1 MIISIPSIRNG
12 AISFLGPDYL
22 FLEKN
27 TFALVQA
34 HNYIPDKLDGFVEL
48 ISHQQSNEPNT
59 WTFLPDGISCLM
71 FRLNTKSGWDI
82 LKARAIDQMENP
94 SRNFCLI
101 TGFSTTPV
109 VISYN
114 HFDYIAVYLR
124 PIALK
129 AIFGIPAHELKDL
142 AIEGSCII
150 PDLNIV
156 ENKLQELSNFYDKA
170 QWLENWLYSKINE
183 SGDLHT
189 ALSLQRLE
197 KKLASNQYRSDGKQ
211 LEDFMGYSRAQ
222 THRIF
227 NRWFGLSSQKYQRLQ
242 KFVRTLENV
251 HFSNE
256 SFTSI
261 SHRHGYFDQAH
272 FIRSFK
278 EFAHLTPSQYR
289 ASQSDLVAQ
298 FPV

>member
-1 MIISIPSIRNG
+1 MK
-12 AISFLGPDYL
+12 A
-22 FLEKN
+22 
-27 TFALVQA
+27 Q
-34 HNYIPDKLDGFVEL
+34 NYIPEKLKGFVEL
-48 ISHQQSNEPNT
+48 ISHQKSYEPNT

-71 FRLNTKSGWDI
+71 FRLNSESGWDI
-82 LKARAIDQMENP
+82 LKAKSIHQMENP

-114 HFDYIAVYLR
+114 HFDYIAAFLR
-124 PIALK
+124 PIALN
-129 AIFGIPAHELKDL
+129 ALFGIPANELRDL
-142 AIEGSCII
+142 AIEGSHII
-150 PDLNIV
+150 PDLDRV
-156 ENKLQELSNFYDKA
+156 EDQLQELTNFHDRA
-170 QWLENWLYSKINE
+170 QYLENWLYSKIKE
-183 SGDLHT
+183 SSGLHT

-197 KKLASNQYRSDGKQ
+197 NKLASNHYRNDGKQ

-242 KFVRTLENV
+242 KFVRTLEHV
-251 HFSNE
+251 HFSND
-256 SFTSI
+256 SLTSV

-289 ASQSDLVAQ
+289 TSQSELMAQ
-298 FPV
+298 FPVE